1 MTFSPI
7 DLNFSYVCAT
17 LIRIF
22 VSTVSISFSQQECI
36 LVVLWLKERERPF
49 YNLRMSFEVLS

>member
-7 DLNFSYVCAT
+7 NLNFSYVCAT

-22 VSTVSISFSQQECI
+22 VSTVSISFRRQECI
-36 LVVLWLKERERPF
+36 LIVLWLKECERPF
-49 YNLRMSFEVLS
+49 YNLRMPFELPS